1 MRIIIGFDGAS
12 ENSCLRT
19 RYTTCM
25 YFNPAKDPFFFFF
38 LLVFTIFVSSSS
50 TMYSITRGYDE
61 QEYNVRRI
69 ETTF

>member
-25 YFNPAKDPFFFFF
+25 YFNPAKDPFFFFYWF
-38 LLVFTIFVSSSS
+38 LRFLFRPRLRCTLLHED
-50 TMYSITRGYDE
+50 TMNK
-61 QEYNVRRI
+61 YNVRRI